1 MSHDERE
8 RSPKAAP
15 TEGKQPKLPPP
26 MESVRHR
33 LMSSEEIARYQAG
46 CPEPP
51 KNPTA
56 RVWITET
63 LARDAPQSLERAF
76 AESDDTRTALTFL
89 KDSIAT
95 GKPFPPGILEQLRR
109 TDAAKALLESASDT
123 LTRKRHAE
131 NRRRC
136 VKNRN
141 ELGHEKAQR
150 DKATAHE
157 IAARLVQQEPELAA
171 ARKISERARRVKQAW
186 PKREKDVPELRTI
199 RRYLSKK

>member
-1 MSHDERE
+1 MSHDERG

-15 TEGKQPKLPPP
+15 TEGKQSKLPPP
-26 MESVRHR
+26 MEGVRHR
-33 LMSSEEIARYQAG
+33 LSSEEIAH
-46 CPEPP
+46 CSPEPP

-76 AESDDTRTALTFL
+76 AESHDIRTALTFF

-95 GKPFPPGILEQLRR
+95 GKPIPLEILEQLRR
-109 TDAAKALLESASDT
+109 TDAAKALLESASDI

-131 NRRRC
+131 NRGRS

-141 ELGHEKAQR
+141 ELAREKAQR
-150 DKATAHE
+150 DKVTAHK
-157 IAARLVQQEPELAA
+157 IAARIVQQEPELAG

-186 PKREKDVPELRTI
+186 PKREKDVPEHRTI
-199 RRYLSKK
+199 RRYLNKI

>member
-15 TEGKQPKLPPP
+15 TEDKQPNLPPP
-26 MESVRHR
+26 MEGVRHR
-33 LMSSEEIARYQAG
+33 LMSPEEIARCQAG
-46 CPEPP
+46 SPEPP

-76 AESDDTRTALTFL
+76 AESDDTRRALTFL

-95 GKPFPPGILEQLRR
+95 GKPIPPEILEKLRR

-131 NRRRC
+131 NRRRS

-141 ELGHEKAQR
+141 ELKHEKAQR
-150 DKATAHE
+150 DEATAHK
-157 IAARLVQQEPELAA
+157 IATCLVQQEPELAA
-171 ARKISERARRVKQAW
+171 ARKISELARRAKQEW
-186 PKREKDVPELRTI
+186 PKRGKDVPKLRTI